1 MGSIGIKLPTPAV
14 SLSEHPATLPEVE
27 VPDDIDNE
35 AIVNATLPTLLDLT
49 TDALAETAIWR
60 DHMAL
65 TGTFRTFHT
74 PELVAR
80 TWRHLCKQSG
90 IAKLAVKAGTA
101 QVLRFGPSAWL
112 QATFSFNTSGAC
124 PAACSGTIG
133 LIPQD
138 GTWKIWLITTILEQP
153 IGFPDVDKLEPGPS
167 NLTTDGLL
175 DCIVVG
181 GASAGLSLAGRLKS
195 LGLTYVV
202 VEQYADV
209 GDIWTKARYD
219 SVKLHTSR
227 DYNQLPGSPITF
239 QPEDPYYLSSHDI
252 AVGFKKY
259 VETFGINIMTS
270 TTVVSAKFDSSS
282 RVWTVIAQRGGET
295 VTMRSRH
302 LVLATGSMGAN
313 PMTPEYST
321 PEKYR
326 GDTIHTLHWRNA
338 KPWTGKRGIVIGSAN
353 SAHDVISDMVEADFE
368 SVTLVQRSKTWVLPA
383 STFGTLVD
391 PVYNPQTP
399 SEVSDRILM
408 GNPLPVQRLIAM
420 IGIRACADT
429 DPAYFDKLEAQ
440 GFKTE
445 RYGDLWGLIYDRE
458 GGHFFDVG
466 AGKLIA
472 DGDVKVKSDALPTA
486 YTETGLEFS
495 DGSQIDADV
504 VVFATGYKADLRASA
519 TRIIGNDVAEN
530 LEEFW
535 QCDREGEI
543 RGAWR
548 DTGRE
553 LSSGSNGIGV
563 LLANMTLRSRLLVHW
578 PWLCPRSIL
587 LAVLGYANQGRR
599 RRATDTGMDGNIV
612 NWVHKCY

>member
-1 MGSIGIKLPTPAV
+1 MGSIGIKSPTLAV

-35 AIVNATLPTLLDLT
+35 AIVNATLPTLLNLT
-49 TDALAETAIWR
+49 TNALAGNAIWR

-74 PELVAR
+74 PELVAK

-90 IAKLAVKAGTA
+90 ISNLAVTAGTS

-112 QATFSFNTSGAC
+112 QASFSFRTSGAC
-124 PAACSGTIG
+124 PATCSGTLGI
-133 LIPQD
+133 IPQD
-138 GTWKIWLITTILEQP
+138 GTWKIWLITTIMEQP
-153 IGFPDVDKLEPGPS
+153 SGFPDVDKLEPGPS
-167 NLTTDGLL
+167 NLSTDSLL

-195 LGLTYVV
+195 LRLSYVV
-202 VEQYADV
+202 IEQYADV

-239 QPEDPYYLSSHDI
+239 QPDDPYYLSSHDL

-259 VETFGINIMTS
+259 VETFGINVMTS
-270 TTVVSAKFDSSS
+270 TTVISAEFDSSH
-282 RVWTVIAQRGGET
+282 RVWTVIAQRDGEKL
-295 VTMRSRH
+295 TMRTRH

-313 PMTPEYST
+313 PVTPEYMDK
-321 PEKYR
+321 EKYQ
-326 GDTIHTLHWRNA
+326 GDTIHTLNWKNA

-353 SAHDVISDMVEADFE
+353 SAHDIISDMVEADFE
-368 SVTLVQRSKTWVLPA
+368 SITLVQRSKTWVLPA

-391 PVYNPQTP
+391 PIYNPQTP

-429 DPAYFDKLEAQ
+429 DPAYFDKLEAH

-472 DGDVKVKSDALPTA
+472 DGQVKVKSDALPTA

-495 DGSQIDADV
+495 DGSQIDSDV
-504 VVFATGYKADLRASA
+504 VVFATGYKADLRESA
-519 TRIIGNDVAEN
+519 KRIIGDSVAEN

-553 LSSGSNGIGV
+553 LSDHSHGISV
-563 LLANMTLRSRLLVHW
+563 HLANMALRSRPLVHW
-578 PWLCPRSIL
+578 PRLCPRSIL
-587 LAVLGYANQGRR
+587 LAILGYAHQGRR
-599 RRATDTGMDGNIV
+599 
-612 NWVHKCY
+612 